1 MDGWMWYISPYKILY
16 DDLSI
21 SNVGDFRMISIYKT
35 KGFLSLV
42 EPKPGSTNKFGKL
55 RFHCL
60 GNSEK
65 SP

>member
-1 MDGWMWYISPYKILY
+1 MGE
-16 DDLSI
+16 
-21 SNVGDFRMISIYKT
+21 NIYKT

-42 EPKPGSTNKFGKL
+42 DPKPGSTNKCGKL

-65 SP
+65 SR